1 MQTLAQQLES
11 AFKNAIRD
19 AFGVEADPLITPS
32 QNEKFGDYQS
42 NAAMGLSKVLSEKTG
57 EKTNPR
63 AVAEQILARL
73 DLGELASEKPSIAGP
88 GFINVKLGQA
98 YVEKQT
104 QILSQDDR
112 LGIAPPATRQTIVI
126 DYSAPN
132 VAKEMHIGHLRTT
145 VIGDTFARIFSFLG
159 HKVIRQNHIGDWGT
173 QFGRVILGL
182 WYDAVATNLG
192 QQDQLATWMQAATQL
207 PRKSENE
214 TPDQAKLRQER
225 LRNFLRPI
233 VKWHNDA
240 IEKDVHGKTFFQPYI
255 ENQFPALPRLQ
266 ALYTFASS
274 LSEAEVAR
282 EPGFIIRNPRHG
294 DRTLGELPSFI
305 ATMVQQQH
313 LEQNSQEGLAWR
325 KSIESTMQ
333 ACDDIYRQLNVQL
346 GDKSIQPEPL
356 VYGESEYRNDLSSVV
371 SDLLATGI
379 AEKSEG
385 AVVIFITGFSA
396 PLIIQKSDGGFGYA
410 TTDLAAVRYR
420 VDELHA
426 NRVIYVVGAPQSQHL
441 KMIFAASAKAGW
453 SKNVLL
459 EHAGFGSVLG
469 EDGKILRTRAGAAV
483 RLKDVLDEAEERAIA
498 IVEQKNAELPA
509 EQKKQIARAIGIGAV
524 KYADL
529 SKDRNS
535 DYIFSWEK
543 MLAMDGNTA
552 PYLQYV
558 HARVRSIFRK
568 AGISGDGLSVQHL
581 QSPQE
586 QTLAKHILRF
596 GEIVESVSRDLK
608 PHVLSN
614 YLYDLATKFSGFY
627 ENCPVLQSEEPIR
640 SSRLA
645 LAHLTARTMAQG
657 LDLLG
662 IEHPEQM

>member
-1 MQTLAQQLES
+1 M
-11 AFKNAIRD
+11 
-19 AFGVEADPLITPS
+19 
-32 QNEKFGDYQS
+32 
-42 NAAMGLSKVLSEKTG
+42 
-57 EKTNPR
+57 
-63 AVAEQILARL
+63 
-73 DLGELASEKPSIAGP
+73 
-88 GFINVKLGQA
+88 
-98 YVEKQT
+98 
-104 QILSQDDR
+104 
-112 LGIAPPATRQTIVI
+112 
-126 DYSAPN
+126 
-132 VAKEMHIGHLRTT
+132 
-145 VIGDTFARIFSFLG
+145 
-159 HKVIRQNHIGDWGT
+159 
-173 QFGRVILGL
+173 
-182 WYDAVATNLG
+182 
-192 QQDQLATWMQAATQL
+192 
-207 PRKSENE
+207 
-214 TPDQAKLRQER
+214 
-225 LRNFLRPI
+225 
-233 VKWHNDA
+233 
-240 IEKDVHGKTFFQPYI
+240 
-255 ENQFPALPRLQ
+255 
-266 ALYTFASS
+266 
-274 LSEAEVAR
+274 
-282 EPGFIIRNPRHG
+282 
-294 DRTLGELPSFI
+294 
-305 ATMVQQQH
+305 
-313 LEQNSQEGLAWR
+313 
-325 KSIESTMQ
+325 
-333 ACDDIYRQLNVQL
+333 
-346 GDKSIQPEPL
+346 
-356 VYGESEYRNDLSSVV
+356 
-371 SDLLATGI
+371 
-379 AEKSEG
+379 
-385 AVVIFITGFSA
+385 VIFINGFSA

-420 VDELHA
+420 VNQLQA

-441 KMIFAASAKAGW
+441 KMIFAAAARAGW
-453 SKNVLL
+453 SKNVVL

-498 IVEQKNAELPA
+498 IVEQKNAELPT

-568 AGISGDGLSVQHL
+568 AGVSGDGLSVQHL

-596 GEIVESVSRDLK
+596 GEIVESVARDLK

-627 ENCPVLQSEEPIR
+627 ENCPVLQSDEPIR

-645 LAHLTARTMAQG
+645 LAHLTARTMAKG